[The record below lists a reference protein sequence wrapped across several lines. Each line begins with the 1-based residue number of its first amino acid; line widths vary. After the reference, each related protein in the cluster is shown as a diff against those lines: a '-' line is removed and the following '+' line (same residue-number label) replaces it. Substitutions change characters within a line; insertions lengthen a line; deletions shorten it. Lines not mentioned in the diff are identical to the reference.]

1 MARKAKQTSGAGPL
15 ILNERTELVPIDSIH
30 PHERNVNQADLG
42 AIIES
47 IGVHGFYGTVIV
59 QKSTGAI
66 LCGTH
71 RWRAAHEKGYQQ
83 IPVTFIDVSDSQA
96 VKIMLVDNRTAR
108 LGTDDNAA
116 LADLLQGLS
125 NDGGIQGTGYDQEA
139 LEQLI
144 ADLAQPDLGRDKDP
158 EAQIARADELAEK
171 WGTSNGQI
179 WNVGQHRLMIG
190 DSSDSAHVAELMG
203 GARADGIC
211 TDPPFDLSAD
221 RVACCL
227 DNYANVA
234 VLMGGCRQLFDFCRF
249 WYVRLDLLW
258 VRNKPRFVP
267 HLNLPLIYHEQ
278 IVIATRTSN
287 LASGWKRPTPEF
299 GSVLNLEKDFG
310 ETITG
315 FGQGKSA
322 DIFEFMLAG
331 FRWNTVADPFCGT
344 GATILACETT
354 GRRCLAM
361 EIDPKHAAVALQRC
375 SDAGLQAS
383 RQPDRVSGNND
394 ISGI

>member
-1 MARKAKQTSGAGPL
+1 MQR
-15 ILNERTELVPIDSIH
+15 
-30 PHERNVNQADLG
+30 
-42 AIIES
+42 
-47 IGVHGFYGTVIV
+47 HGFWGTLLV
-59 QKSTGAI
+59 QKSSSRIVAGNF
-66 LCGTH
+66 
-71 RWRAAHEKGYQQ
+71 RWRAAQHLGYKQV
-83 IPVTFIDVSDSQA
+83 PVTFIDVPDRQA
-96 VKIMLVDNRTAR
+96 REILAADNRSNR
-108 LGTDDNAA
+108 LGMDDPA
-116 LADLLQGLS
+116 LMAEWLQSIVSDVGNL
-125 NDGGIQGTGYDQEA
+125 GGTGYDQEA
-139 LEQLI
+139 LDQLI
-144 ADLAQPDLGRDKDP
+144 ADLAQPDLGRNKDP

-211 TDPPFDLSAD
+211 TDPPWDLSAD

-258 VRNKPRFVP
+258 VRNKPRFVL
-267 HLNLPLIYHEQ
+267 HLNLPLTYHEQ

-299 GSVLNLEKDFG
+299 GSVLNLEKDLG